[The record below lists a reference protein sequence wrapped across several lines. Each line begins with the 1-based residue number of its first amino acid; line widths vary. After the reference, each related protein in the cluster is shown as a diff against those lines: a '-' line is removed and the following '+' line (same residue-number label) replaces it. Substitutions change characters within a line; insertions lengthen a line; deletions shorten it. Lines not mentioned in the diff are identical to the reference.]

1 VRCARMQGSNIR
13 ALLKG
18 EMLTR
23 NAPRRLSGGV
33 DSWLVDR
40 GMDCAGK

>member
-1 VRCARMQGSNIR
+1 MQGSNIR

-23 NAPRRLSGGV
+23 NAQKKPTWEF
-33 DSWLVDR
+33 DSWLLDKGV
-40 GMDCAGK
+40 DCAGK